1 MRTLIIA
8 PHPDDETLGVGGTI
22 LKRIGKKNKVAWL
35 IVTNIP
41 LNKKNSKIVNER
53 NKLIDKV
60 CKAYKFDKVYKLNL
74 ANSELDNLSLQILIE
89 KISEIFKLFKPNE
102 IFVPHPSDAHTDH
115 KKVFQA
121 ISATTKVFRY
131 PYIKKILSYETL
143 SETEYGLTAL
153 RNKKGFMPNYFVNIE
168 KFFDKKIKIVNLY
181 KKEFKR
187 HPFPRSILGVKALA
201 RIRGA
206 QSNNKFAEAFELLR
220 NIED

>member
-74 ANSELDNLSLQILIE
+74 A
-89 KISEIFKLFKPNE
+89 
-102 IFVPHPSDAHTDH
+102 T
-115 KKVFQA
+115 
-121 ISATTKVFRY
+121 
-131 PYIKKILSYETL
+131 
-143 SETEYGLTAL
+143 
-153 RNKKGFMPNYFVNIE
+153 
-168 KFFDKKIKIVNLY
+168 
-181 KKEFKR
+181 
-187 HPFPRSILGVKALA
+187 
-201 RIRGA
+201 
-206 QSNNKFAEAFELLR
+206 
-220 NIED
+220 